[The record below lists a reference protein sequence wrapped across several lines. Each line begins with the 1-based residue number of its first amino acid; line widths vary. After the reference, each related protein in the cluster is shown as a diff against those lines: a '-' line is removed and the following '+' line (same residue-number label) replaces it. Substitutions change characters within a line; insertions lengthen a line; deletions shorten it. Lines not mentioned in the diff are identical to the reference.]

1 MANCKGVDKRICLLP
16 NCIWVDKKR
25 KFCRT
30 SKNNTTKR
38 SSPIK
43 HTIKIKRN
51 KNNKLKQTPK
61 THIIKVKKKKEKEKE
76 NKKTQTTK
84 NINDIIIRELSILR
98 DNELINRVFY
108 KVKHYNVAIEAINK
122 DFKNTPLISGKQLSD
137 YKGIGDKI
145 INKIDEIIRT
155 GTLLEA
161 DHIMEE
167 NIYQDFIIQLSN
179 IHGIGG
185 KKAVDLVE
193 KHNIHS
199 IEQLIKRQDEIQDNK
214 RPLLNNVQ
222 KKGLEY
228 FEDCQQRIPR
238 KEMIQHDKYL
248 SKISK
253 KLNKLFPN
261 TTLIVVGSYRREK
274 KDNGDIDIL
283 ITNQDNNTKVFDAFL
298 KLMEEEKYITSTFSH
313 GSKKFMGMC
322 LLPKKNI
329 HRRLDIL
336 YTPPKEYPF
345 ALLYFTGS
353 GNFNTTLREYANILG
368 YRLNESSIRY
378 YNLETKEIG
387 NIIEVDFRNELD
399 IFKFFKIPY
408 IEPKNREKSTLQQ
421 LLPN

>member
-1 MANCKGVDKRICLLP
+1 MVNCKGLKKDLCLPPDCL
-16 NCIWVDKKR
+16 WVDKQR

-30 SKNNTTKR
+30 AKNKTTKI

-43 HTIKIKRN
+43 YSIKIKRN
-51 KNNKLKQTPK
+51 KNTTLKQTPK
-61 THIIKVKKKKEKEKE
+61 THIIKVKKKRG
-76 NKKTQTTK
+76 NKKTTKNNTK

-108 KVKHYNVAIEAINK
+108 KVKHYNVAIEAIKK
-122 DFKNTPLISGKQLSD
+122 DFKNTPLNSGKQLND

-145 INKIDEIIRT
+145 INKIDEIIQT

-167 NIYQDFIIQLSN
+167 NIYHDFMIQLSN

-185 KKAVDLVE
+185 KKAVELVE

-214 RPLLNNVQ
+214 RPLLNNIQ

-248 SKISK
+248 SKLSK
-253 KLNKLFPN
+253 KINKLFPN
-261 TTLIVVGSYRREK
+261 TSLIVVGSYRREK
-274 KDNGDIDIL
+274 KDSGDIDIL
-283 ITNQDNNTKVFDAFL
+283 ITNKDNNTKVFDAFF
-298 KLMEEEKYITSTFSH
+298 KLMEEEQYITSTFSH
-313 GSKKFMGMC
+313 GAKKFMGMC

-336 YTPPKEYPF
+336 YTPPTEYPF

-353 GNFNTTLREYANILG
+353 GNFNTTLREYANTLG
-368 YRLNESSIRY
+368 YRLNESSIKH

-387 NIIEVDFRNELD
+387 EIIDVKFTNELD
-399 IFKFFKIPY
+399 IFNFFKIPY

>member
-1 MANCKGVDKRICLLP
+1 MVNCKGLNKELCLEPDCL
-16 NCIWVDKKR
+16 WVDKQR

-30 SKNNTTKR
+30 SKNKNTKI

-43 HTIKIKRN
+43 HTIKIKKKKTN
-51 KNNKLKQTPK
+51 TLKQIPK
-61 THIIKVKKKKEKEKE
+61 THIIKVKKK
-76 NKKTQTTK
+76 NNTTKTNTK

-98 DNELINRVFY
+98 DNELINKVFY
-108 KVKHYNVAIEAINK
+108 KVKHYNVAIEAIKK
-122 DFKNTPLISGKQLSD
+122 DFKNIPLTSGKQLND

-145 INKIDEIIRT
+145 IKKIDEIIQT

-161 DHIMEE
+161 EHIMEE
-167 NIYQDFIIQLSN
+167 NIYQDFMIQLSN

-185 KKAVDLVE
+185 KKALELVE

-199 IEQLIKRQDEIQDNK
+199 IEELIKRQDEIQDNK
-214 RPLLNNVQ
+214 RSLLNNVQ

-248 SKISK
+248 SKLSK

-274 KDNGDIDIL
+274 KDSGDIDIL
-283 ITNQDNNTKVFDAFL
+283 ITNKDNNTKVFDGLL

-313 GSKKFMGMC
+313 GAKKFMGMC
-322 LLPKKNI
+322 LLPKKTI

-353 GNFNTTLREYANILG
+353 GNFNTTLREYANTLN
-368 YRLNESSIRY
+368 YRLNESSIRH

-387 NIIEVDFRNELD
+387 EIIDVKFTNELD
-399 IFKFFKIPY
+399 IFNFFKIPY
-408 IEPKNREKSTLQQ
+408 IEPKNREKSTLEQ